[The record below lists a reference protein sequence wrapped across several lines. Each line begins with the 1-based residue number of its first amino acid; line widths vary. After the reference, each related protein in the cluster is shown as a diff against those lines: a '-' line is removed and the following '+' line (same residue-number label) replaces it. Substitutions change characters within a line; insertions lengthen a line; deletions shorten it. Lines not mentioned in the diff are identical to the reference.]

1 MSTHLLKTV
10 LHGEHI
16 RLNARM
22 VEFGGWEMPVQYT
35 GIIDEHRAVRERAG
49 IFDVSH
55 MGEFWVSGPDALAF
69 LQHVTTADV
78 SQLAVGH
85 AGYALFC
92 RPNGGVV
99 DDLFIYHI
107 DAERYL
113 LVVNA
118 SNISKDWHWIHSH
131 VGTFA
136 VTLHNASD
144 DTALIALQGPQAEAQ
159 LATLVGDIAI
169 TLPFHGVATATL
181 AGHAVTLARTGYT
194 GEDGFEIFCANAS
207 AVAVWQA
214 LLAAGATPCGLGAR
228 DSLRFEPCLALYGHE
243 LNDDINPY
251 EARVGWAV
259 KLTKGSF
266 VGSEALNR
274 LKTDYTRRVVAFEV
288 TGKGIARGGYA
299 VHAVDGTPIGEV
311 TTGMPSPTLGK
322 PLGLA
327 LVQRAYTAE
336 GTEFD
341 VIIRDKPVRAVVVK
355 YPFYQSR
362 YKK

>member
-1 MSTHLLKTV
+1 MSTQLLKTV
-10 LHGEHI
+10 LHGEHL

-22 VEFGGWEMPVQYT
+22 VEFGGWDMPVQYT

-55 MGEFWVSGPDALAF
+55 MGEFWVNGRDALAF
-69 LQHVTTADV
+69 LQHVTTADI
-78 SQLAVGH
+78 SQLAVGQ

-92 RPNGGVV
+92 RPDGGVV
-99 DDLFIYHI
+99 DDLFVYHI
-107 DAERYL
+107 AAERYL

-118 SNISKDWHWIHSH
+118 SNIAKDWDWIQSH
-131 VGTFA
+131 MGTFA

-144 DTALIALQGPQAEAQ
+144 ATALIALQGPHAEAL
-159 LATLVGDIAI
+159 LASLVGDVAV
-169 TLPFHGVATATL
+169 TLPFHGVAAATL
-181 AGHAVTLARTGYT
+181 AGQSVTLARTGYT
-194 GEDGFEIFCANAS
+194 GEDGFEIFSDNHG
-207 AVAVWQA
+207 AVAIWHA

-243 LNDDINPY
+243 LADDINPY

-259 KLTKGSF
+259 KLTKGVF

-274 LKTDYTRRVVAFEV
+274 LKADYTRRVVAFEV

-299 VHAVDGTPIGEV
+299 VHAVDGTHIGAV

-327 LVQRAYTAE
+327 LIQRAYTPE

>member
-1 MSTHLLKTV
+1 MSPDLLKTV
-10 LHGEHI
+10 LHGEHL

-22 VEFGGWEMPVQYT
+22 VEFGGWDMPVQYT

-69 LQHVTTADV
+69 LQHVTTADI
-78 SQLAVGH
+78 SQLAVGQS
-85 AGYALFC
+85 GYALFC
-92 RPNGGVV
+92 RPDGGVV
-99 DDLFIYHI
+99 DDLFVYHI
-107 DAERYL
+107 ADERYL

-118 SNISKDWHWIHSH
+118 SNIAKDWAWIQSH

-136 VTLHNASD
+136 VTLHNASA
-144 DTALIALQGPQAEAQ
+144 DTALIALQGPQAEAL
-159 LATLVGDIAI
+159 LATLVGDVAV
-169 TLPFHGVATATL
+169 TLPFHGVAAATL

-194 GEDGFEIFCANAS
+194 GEDGFEIFSDNHS
-207 AVAVWQA
+207 AVTIWQS

-259 KLTKGSF
+259 KLNKGTF
-266 VGSEALNR
+266 VGSDALTR

-327 LVQRAYTAE
+327 LVQRAYTTE

-341 VIIRDKPVRAVVVK
+341 IIIRDKPVRAVVVK